1 MSTDRVT
8 TRSKNASQHPGLLVP
23 KQTRRTTQEV
33 SAIREAKENLKKEKE
48 LTRRAGIK
56 RVAVFEKGQ
65 ADDDAIEQT
74 PRVMT
79 KPRPLVCTHSYA
91 NVLHGDYSGNI
102 DGQSAEPDS
111 AFEMPVGDAADGQ
124 TTESAA
130 SDGMETVV
138 EQPLAPPRKKITI
151 NKKDQKGKAPGV
163 RDAIKAIQ
171 DAPEKKGKHKKSKE
185 SSDSESMKIDATPM
199 PKKKIRRRVPSTET
213 DDDLPA
219 GPPKRAVCQLTMRDE
234 EEDSE
239 DLPSKIKGKWK
250 SKERCIG
257 IDHLGKESRNVSKSA
272 ISHLIRTHHLLPHVR
287 VFTNIERIHALLLF
301 P

>member
-1 MSTDRVT
+1 MSTDCVT
-8 TRSKNASQHPGLLVP
+8 THSKNTSQHPGLLVP

-56 RVAVFEKGQ
+56 RVAAFEKGQ
-65 ADDDAIEQT
+65 ADDNAIEQT

-79 KPRPLVCTHSYA
+79 KPRPLVRTCSYA
-91 NVLHGDYSGNI
+91 DVLRGDYSGNI
-102 DGQSAEPDS
+102 DGQS
-111 AFEMPVGDAADGQ
+111 
-124 TTESAA
+124 
-130 SDGMETVV
+130 
-138 EQPLAPPRKKITI
+138 PLAPPRKKMKI

-219 GPPKRAVCQLTMRDE
+219 GPPKRAIRQPTMRDE

-239 DLPSKIKGKWK
+239 DLPSKIKGKGK
-250 SKERCIG
+250 SKERRIG

-287 VFTNIERIHALLLF
+287 VFTNTERIHALLLF